1 MKHNVTFLYGIII
14 LFSIIIQY
22 STTINIAI
30 QAIHDYSTHKLQAG
44 GVPVNEQI
52 TLNEVDNV

>member
-22 STTINIAI
+22 STIINIAI
-30 QAIHDYSTHKLQAG
+30 QVIHDYCTHGLLAG